1 MKTLFI
7 TCFFILCSTVAT
19 LQVAAQ
25 TDTLSFLHI
34 TDLHLIF
41 NPDLHQQDLA
51 QSRKH
56 YEQGQTPLKQFLQ
69 TMPEKTNS
77 SMVIATG
84 DLVDSYETEGK
95 DGKMVSFPA
104 DQFLRVLGKS
114 KVPVLLTLGN
124 HDISSYTWK
133 NNTRRSDQNNAGQ
146 SRAKWIRNVPCFK
159 NGTYYSQTYNVGE
172 TTYRMIFLDNSL
184 YRFLPEENIEN
195 PYIDKAQ
202 LHWLKTQLEES
213 SNDIEIILMHL
224 PLTTAATL
232 PESSNEIY
240 PVLAKN
246 PSAKLIL
253 AGHNHKNSV
262 QNFTSGESKKMV
274 QVQTG
279 AFAQDKENW
288 RVIRL
293 TENNILVSV
302 PGNTKTELTIPVN

>member
-7 TCFFILCSTVAT
+7 TCLFIVYSTVFS
-19 LQVAAQ
+19 LKSVAQ
-25 TDTLSFLHI
+25 PDTLSFLHI

-56 YEQGQTPLKQFLQ
+56 YAQGQTPLKQFLQ

-84 DLVDSYETEGK
+84 DLVDSYETEAK

-104 DQFLRVLGKS
+104 DQFMRVVGKS
-114 KVPVLLTLGN
+114 KVPVYLTLGN
-124 HDISSYTWK
+124 HDISSYTWENNARRSNQ
-133 NNTRRSDQNNAGQ
+133 NNTGQ
-146 SRAKWIRNVPCFK
+146 SRARWIRNIPCFK
-159 NGTYYSQTYNVGE
+159 NGTYYSQIHQVGK
-172 TTYRMIFLDNSL
+172 TTYRLIFLDNGF
-184 YRFLPEENIEN
+184 YRFLPGENVSV
-195 PYIDKAQ
+195 PYIDKPQ
-202 LHWLKTQLEES
+202 VYWLMTQLQQS
-213 SNDIEIILMHL
+213 NNDIEIILMHL
-224 PLTTAATL
+224 PLTTAATQ

-253 AGHNHKNSV
+253 AGHNHKNAM
-262 QNFTSGESKKMV
+262 QDFASGEDKKMV

-293 TENNILVSV
+293 TENAILVSV
-302 PGNTKTELTIPVN
+302 PGNTKNELTIPVN